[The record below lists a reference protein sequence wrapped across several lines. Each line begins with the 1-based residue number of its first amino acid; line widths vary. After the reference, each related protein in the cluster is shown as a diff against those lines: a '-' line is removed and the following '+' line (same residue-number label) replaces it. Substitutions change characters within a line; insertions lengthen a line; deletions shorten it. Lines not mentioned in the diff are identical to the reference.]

1 MNKIKIGIV
10 VAMLAIFL
18 LGCATQNTPSADVK
32 TIEKV
37 EIGYKKHLAYLPLFV
52 GLEKGFFAEQ
62 DLEVVVVP
70 FDSTNQMMTAIATG
84 EIDASI
90 GGSNLEAVL
99 SLEEKSPGS
108 LKVFS
113 TQRITKDSRMSCV
126 LVKKGSEVTTISAL
140 KNKKVATLPGSFAPL
155 WITATLEKEGINP
168 SDVEIQGIDLK
179 LHLSALE
186 SGQIDALF
194 TAEPLC
200 AFGVNKGIATILY
213 DEPIKNL
220 MSTFSA
226 SVVGTQT
233 IADDAKKA
241 DKIVKATDKA
251 IRYLESH
258 PQEAVDILAKYASYE
273 KNLLNGIKIPTY
285 ATSSEVTGDELQEV
299 ADTLYEEGII
309 KKRIKTEGLL
319 YS

>member
-155 WITATLEKEGINP
+155 WITATLEKEGIN
-168 SDVEIQGIDLK
+168 IDILDDSRLTEAEL
-179 LHLSALE
+179 LHAENYE
-186 SGQIDALF
+186 SG
-194 TAEPLC
+194 
-200 AFGVNKGIATILY
+200 
-213 DEPIKNL
+213 
-220 MSTFSA
+220 M
-226 SVVGTQT
+226 
-233 IADDAKKA
+233 
-241 DKIVKATDKA
+241 IVKYQGEYK
-251 IRYLESH
+251 
-258 PQEAVDILAKYASYE
+258 
-273 KNLLNGIKIPTY
+273 
-285 ATSSEVTGDELQEV
+285 EV
-299 ADTLYEEGII
+299 ASRDI
-309 KKRIKTEGLL
+309 KSNLISFYDLNATN
-319 YS
+319 